1 MSRGRHARDGQR
13 RDALRAWLRTLLHRP
28 VRAIPKVRPARTA
41 PSSPRR
47 AQPRATA
54 GGATG
59 PTPVAVAP
67 EAPAPDVPPVRHA
80 GASPHLWPGGP
91 ATAPAGSRRPNGQ
104 QSAGA
109 PQRDTWVIAQ
119 PPPGSPLG
127 YQPVTTRRD
136 YVVFPDAKVA
146 VTGPGGVTIG
156 GLAPPAPGRAG
167 DTRPLPV
174 LGGRLY
180 AAHQAQRDRA
190 VNQ

>member
-13 RDALRAWLRTLLHRP
+13 RDALRAWLRSLLNRP
-28 VRAIPKVRPARTA
+28 VRAIPRARPARA
-41 PSSPRR
+41 VPASSRR
-47 AQPRATA
+47 VHPRAA
-54 GGATG
+54 GGA
-59 PTPVAVAP
+59 PAPAPWSRAP
-67 EAPAPDVPPVRHA
+67 EAPAPHPIPPSGA
-80 GASPHLWPGGP
+80 GASPGLPRPGDP
-91 ATAPAGSRRPNGQ
+91 PLVATAARSGPG
-104 QSAGA
+104 
-109 PQRDTWVIAQ
+109 RDTWVIAQ

-127 YQPVTTRRD
+127 YQPVATRPG